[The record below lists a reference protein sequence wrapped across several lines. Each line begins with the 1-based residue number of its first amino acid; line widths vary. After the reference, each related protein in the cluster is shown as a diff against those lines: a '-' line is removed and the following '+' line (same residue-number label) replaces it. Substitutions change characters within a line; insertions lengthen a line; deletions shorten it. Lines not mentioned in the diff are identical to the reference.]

1 MHQQS
6 TKTIKGC
13 NYFKTGLHRR
23 LLWKKALLR
32 SVYTTSPCGFH
43 IRREDKKRSRMSDEG
58 RRWTKYV
65 STYIYIYKILLK
77 RKSDNFVNVYN
88 TAIIYRDK
96 YINFI
101 QKGEST
107 YEVKLIIK

>member
-1 MHQQS
+1 MYQQS
-6 TKTIKGC
+6 TKTMKGC

-32 SVYTTSPCGFH
+32 SVYTSPCGFH

-58 RRWTKYV
+58 RHWTKYV
-65 STYIYIYKILLK
+65 NTYIYKILLK
-77 RKSDNFVNVYN
+77 RKSDNVVNVYN

-96 YINFI
+96 YMNFI
-101 QKGEST
+101 
-107 YEVKLIIK
+107 